1 MTTDPQIKIDVEEEL
16 QWDPE
21 IESIHIAVTVAH
33 AVVTLTGF
41 VRDYREKVRAGLDA
55 KRVEGVAGVTND
67 IDVRLPLLK
76 RRTDSQIARSALTA
90 IRNCLRACFESIQ
103 ISVQDGRLTLDGEVE
118 WTYQKDRAEGAASK
132 VRGLRALSNAIRIK
146 AQNAPVELK
155 QKIEA
160 SIDREPQGQETECTG
175 RDTPGETR
183 LEVHI
188 R

>member
-1 MTTDPQIKIDVEEEL
+1 MTTDPEIKIDVEEEL

-76 RRTDSQIARSALTA
+76 RRADSQIAQNALTA
-90 IRNCLRACFESIQ
+90 IRNCLRASFESIQ
-103 ISVQDGRLTLDGEVE
+103 ISVRDGHLTLAGEVE

-132 VRGLRALSNAIRIK
+132 VRGLRSLSNAIRIK

-160 SIDREPQGQETECTG
+160 PVDCAPQCQEAERTG
-175 RDTPGETR
+175 RDTPRENR
-183 LEVHI
+183 L
-188 R
+188 